1 LKKDL
6 KNIPKKSEKIFRKSQ
21 FRFPSF
27 DAATV
32 NCIVVSPAAVTKVL
46 KEFPPVTAVWI
57 ELSGSHHSRRLS
69 WTGLNKMTTANEWK
83 MNQLDFRF
91 ADDEDAEDIKTLVG

>member
-1 LKKDL
+1 MKKDL
-6 KNIPKKSEKIFRKSQ
+6 KNIPKKSEKIFGKSQ

-27 DAATV
+27 DAATG
-32 NCIVVSPAAVTKVL
+32 IVVSPAAVTKVL

-57 ELSGSHHSRRLS
+57 ELSGSHHTRRLS